1 MTNPTYENESDFF
14 IYIIWESKIT
24 IAFLAGFLILKI
36 SLIYCYKN
44 LKAVVPN

>member
-1 MTNPTYENESDFF
+1 MKMSRIFF
-14 IYIIWESKIT
+14 SLYNLEYKIT

>member
-1 MTNPTYENESDFF
+1 MKNESDFF
-14 IYIIWESKIT
+14 LYIIWSIKIT
-24 IAFLAGFLILKI
+24 IVFLAGFLILKI